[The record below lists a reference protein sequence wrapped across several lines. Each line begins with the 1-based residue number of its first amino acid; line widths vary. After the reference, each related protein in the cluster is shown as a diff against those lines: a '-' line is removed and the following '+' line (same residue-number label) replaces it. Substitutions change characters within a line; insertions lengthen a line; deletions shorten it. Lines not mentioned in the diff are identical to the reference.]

1 MAERGESDDDALET
15 EVIARIMEEKG
26 VLLHRIR
33 KEPGTD
39 LNDLEAVKTS
49 RRYFRVKGSAWF
61 EEHEEPGGGTCSRS
75 WRSAHAWCIMDLKE
89 QEIAQTFGQECQQ
102 CEEMV
107 YPDFDEDALER
118 MADYATDSYLRKI
131 RKLPRQPKPRDMSDD
146 DEHEDSNPHDERR
159 CELCQMLGSSCWK

>member
-1 MAERGESDDDALET
+1 MAERGDALET
-15 EVIARIMEEKG
+15 EVIARVMEKKG
-26 VLLHRIR
+26 VLSHRIYE
-33 KEPGTD
+33 EPGTD
-39 LNDLEAVKTS
+39 LDNLDAVKRS

-61 EEHEEPGGGTCSRS
+61 EHEDPEGGTCSRT

-131 RKLPRQPKPRDMSDD
+131 GELPWQPKSRDMSDD
-146 DEHEDSNPHDERR
+146 DEHEDSKPHDEQR
-159 CELCQMLGSSCWK
+159 CELCQMLGGSCWK